1 MEQINH
7 SKINIFNFWHFLSKT
22 VTMAKVFVFRE
33 CKYAKMITR
42 SNLNKMHICELWCFC
57 SEALFQWRQ
66 KEQTKF
72 ICFSFFAWWS
82 NAHSLLCYLEWSP
95 VWPRQGLESF
105 STKLTLQLGNV
116 SSVPKAFINFDKTET
131 ELLRSNSLHLKRKT
145 NFEEKKSR

>member
-1 MEQINH
+1 M
-7 SKINIFNFWHFLSKT
+7 SKT
-22 VTMAKVFVFRE
+22 ATMAKAKSFFNE
-33 CKYAKMITR
+33 CKYAKIITR
-42 SNLNKMHICELWCFC
+42 SNLNKTHPCALWCFC

-95 VWPRQGLESF
+95 VWPRQGLEYF

-116 SSVPKAFINFDKTET
+116 SGVPKAFMKFDKTAT
-131 ELLRSNSLHLKRKT
+131 ELLTSNSLDLKVKKL
-145 NFEEKKSR
+145 FEEKKSLLIRKIS